1 MPMMGFIRALI
12 LHIGKDGTS
21 TWSFKNKNN
30 RVGILR
36 SVEYVHTASQPH
48 GGKKATAQPLAPSLL
63 PPPCMRDVTCG
74 KMDIS
79 LYMQIHDGVAF
90 PCRAWNGAHWMA
102 LPTASARAYVR
113 AFITRYL
120 NKSVVV
126 YSKSFSFLWVL
137 VFFCLFVVFGGVCV
151 CMTLVFFFGKF
162 LG

>member
-1 MPMMGFIRALI
+1 MAFIRALI

-21 TWSFKNKNN
+21 TWSLKNN

-36 SVEYVHTASQPH
+36 SVEYVHTASRTGERRQLRNPS
-48 GGKKATAQPLAPSLL
+48 TLPSSLL
-63 PPPCMRDVTCG
+63 HACMTCG

-79 LYMQIHDGVAF
+79 LYRQIHDGIAF

-113 AFITRYL
+113 AFIARYL

-126 YSKSFSFLWVL
+126 YSKCFSFFLFFLGSWFCFVL
-137 VFFCLFVVFGGVCV
+137 FICCFWWCLCVYDISVFFWN
-151 CMTLVFFFGKF
+151 F

>member
-1 MPMMGFIRALI
+1 MGFIRALI

-36 SVEYVHTASQPH
+36 SVEYVHTASRTGERRQLRNPS
-48 GGKKATAQPLAPSLL
+48 PLPSSLL
-63 PPPCMRDVTCG
+63 HACMTCG

-79 LYMQIHDGVAF
+79 LYMQIHDGIAF

-126 YSKSFSFLWVL
+126 YSKCFSFL
-137 VFFCLFVVFGGVCV
+137 FFLGFGFGLFVVFGGVCV
-151 CMTLVFFFGKF
+151 CMTLVFFWGSQSVHHT
-162 LG
+162 

>member
-36 SVEYVHTASQPH
+36 SVEYVHTASRTGERRQLRNPS
-48 GGKKATAQPLAPSLL
+48 PLPLL

-137 VFFCLFVVFGGVCV
+137 VFFFFNLLFLVVFVCV
-151 CMTLVFFFGKF
+151 WH
-162 LG
+162 